1 MVLTTYTIYK
11 LYKQDCPDFY
21 IGSTFDFKKRQ
32 SYHKSDC
39 NNVNSPKYNYRVY
52 EFIRSNGGY
61 DLWNYEILQ
70 QFTNDIKVKDE
81 LHYIERAYIELLNST
96 LNRDIPMRTRKEYL
110 QDNKEAIREHQRQYR
125 QDNKEAIREHQI
137 QYYQDNKEELLEYQ
151 KQYRQDNK
159 DRLEQYEESRK
170 EYRHQKFNCECGGR
184 YIRGSKAKHFKTR
197 KHQNFI
203 NV

>member
-96 LNRDIPMRTRKEYL
+96 LNNNIPMRTTEEYSKQYYENHKEEILEYRK
-110 QDNKEAIREHQRQYR
+110 QH
-125 QDNKEAIREHQI
+125 
-137 QYYQDNKEELLEYQ
+137 YQDNKE
-151 KQYRQDNK
+151 
-159 DRLEQYEESRK
+159 RLK
-170 EYRHQKFNCECGGR
+170 QKFNCECGGR
-184 YIRGSKAKHFKTR
+184 YTKKNKTIHIKTKKHL
-197 KHQNFI
+197 NYI
-203 NV
+203 NQL